1 MRSLPPLDWYSWR
14 FCNKERVFFVCFF
27 AFKTKDILTIFYTN
41 PWGLRP
47 EKDAP
52 MSKFKTVSAVSQ
64 LHSPSASHSALPIN
78 PRGSQ
83 SSSSPGLEG
92 STWGRRKNATVPWKQ
107 MASGRDCL
115 LGNKE
120 GMKSQGERGKQQ
132 KRNRLKE
139 VVIKCEAG
147 DFQGVFQLW
156 RKSAAVLGHWFLV
169 RFFFSKESLQLE
181 LWTRSQHQFNSN
193 AGRTAVFKS
202 FLQSERL
209 PGASRHAP
217 WGSVRLPALVG
228 WAGQPSR

>member
-1 MRSLPPLDWYSWR
+1 MHPCPSSKRSLLCSNFIPL
-14 FCNKERVFFVCFF
+14 
-27 AFKTKDILTIFYTN
+27 L
-41 PWGLRP
+41 
-47 EKDAP
+47 
-52 MSKFKTVSAVSQ
+52 Q
-64 LHSPSASHSALPIN
+64 
-78 PRGSQ
+78 
-83 SSSSPGLEG
+83 
-92 STWGRRKNATVPWKQ
+92 ATVPFPSTHGGHRVAAAQAWKG
-107 MASGRDCL
+107 ALEEGERTPLCPGSRWRL

-120 GMKSQGERGKQQ
+120 GMKSQGKRGKQQ

-156 RKSAAVLGHWFLV
+156 RKSAAVLRHWFLV

-228 WAGQPSR
+228 WAGQPSH